1 VTVNPPV
8 VLSLQPSGN
17 GLTLVWPGGTLQSAT
32 NLNGAWIDVPG
43 ATCPC
48 PVTPSEAQQFYRI
61 KLQ

>member
-17 GLTLVWPGGTLQSAT
+17 GFTLVWPGGTLQSAT
-32 NLNGAWIDVPG
+32 NVNGTWFEVPG
-43 ATCPC
+43 ATSPY
-48 PVTPSEAQQFYRI
+48 PVTPSAAMQFYRV